1 MTTGESL
8 NALLGPKAAEHAFL
22 DGGIDLNA
30 DLEWIPQSAGVWF
43 RPLLLHV
50 GAGYYVNLLRVENAG
65 ILSRHRHSGPVH
77 AFTLSGRWR
86 YLENE
91 WVAQKGDYVFEPP
104 GETHTL
110 VVDETEE
117 DAIILFHVA
126 GGYTYLD
133 EDGHPTGVEDVF
145 TKLAAV
151 RVHYRRLGR
160 PLEEIDQLLR

>member
-1 MTTGESL
+1 MTVSEPLSG
-8 NALLGPKAAEHAFL
+8 LLGPHVAEHVFSS
-22 DGGIDLNA
+22 GGIALDA
-30 DLEWIPQSAGVWF
+30 DQEWIPQSSGVWF

-50 GAGYYVNLLRVENAG
+50 AAGYYVNLLRVDNAG
-65 ILSRHRHSGPVH
+65 ILSRHRHSGAVH

-86 YLENE
+86 YLEND

-117 DAIILFHVA
+117 HAVILFHVT

-133 EDGHPTGVEDVF
+133 EEGRTTGVEDVF

-151 RVHYRRLGR
+151 QAHYSSLGR
-160 PLEEIDQLLR
+160 PLAEIDRLIR